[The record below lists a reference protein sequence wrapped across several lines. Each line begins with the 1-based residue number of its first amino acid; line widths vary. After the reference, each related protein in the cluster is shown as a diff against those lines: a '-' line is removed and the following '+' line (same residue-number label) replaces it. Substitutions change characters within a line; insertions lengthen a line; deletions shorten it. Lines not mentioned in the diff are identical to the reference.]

1 MQKILATLVA
11 GLIAALALAG
21 AHAAPAAGA
30 PVSIGL
36 DGEFSVERSTSAQ
49 AIELGI
55 RVAIDEINAAGGVLG
70 GRPLALITKDNHTNP
85 ARGVANLTEF
95 AAVPDLVA
103 VFGGRFSPVVA
114 EMVKPAHELKVVLL
128 APWSSA
134 TGIINNGFQPNYAFR
149 LALHDQIAMPAMIER
164 ARATGHRKVGLML
177 ANTAWGRSNREAAER
192 YLAKVPGVKI
202 VGVEWHNTGDEAL
215 VAQYTRLLEQGAEAI
230 LLVISDKEGASLIR
244 DIAALDAKLR
254 LPLISHWGLTGG
266 ALVEMAGGDTLSR
279 LDFSVIQT
287 FSLFRADARKVGR
300 VMAGARKIGGLS
312 RPEEILSPVGFGH
325 AYDLTHI
332 LARAIDLA
340 ASTDRAKVRD
350 ALELVRNY
358 DGLVRRFD
366 RPFAPDRHEAL
377 QQSDLFFAR
386 YRADGALIPI
396 DRIGPKPVR
405 K

>member
-1 MQKILATLVA
+1 MQNILATIVA
-11 GLIAALALAG
+11 GLIAALSPEG

-70 GRPLALITKDNHTNP
+70 GRPLALLTKDNRSNP

-103 VFGGRFSPVVA
+103 VFGGRFSPVVIA
-114 EMVKPAHELKVVLL
+114 MTKPAHDMKMVLL

-134 TGIINNGFQPNYAFR
+134 TGIVDNGLQPNYAFR
-149 LALHDQIAMPAMIER
+149 LALHDQIAMPAMLER
-164 ARATGHRKVGLML
+164 ARATGRRKIGLML

-192 YLAKVPGVKI
+192 YLAQVPDIKV
-202 VGVEWHNTGDEAL
+202 VGTEWHNIGDEAL
-215 VAQYTRLLEQGAEAI
+215 LKQYTRLLEQGAEAM

-244 DIAALDAKLR
+244 EISALDAKLR
-254 LPLISHWGLTGG
+254 VPLISHWGLTGG
-266 ALVEMAGGDTLSR
+266 ALVEMAGGDTLAR

-287 FSLFRADARKVGR
+287 FSLFRAQPQRVRR
-300 VMAGARKIGGLS
+300 VMDIAKRISGVT
-312 RPEEILSPVGFGH
+312 RPEEIHSPVGFGH
-325 AYDLTHI
+325 AYDLTHV
-332 LARAIDLA
+332 LARAINLA
-340 ASTDRAKVRD
+340 GSTDRTKVRD
-350 ALELVRNY
+350 ALEQVRHY
-358 DGLVRRFD
+358 DGLLRKFD
-366 RPFAPDRHEAL
+366 RPFTPERHEAL
-377 QQSDLFFAR
+377 QQSDVFFAR
-386 YRADGALIPI
+386 YRADGVLIPVAATAA
-396 DRIGPKPVR
+396 KAAR